1 MKKKKVILT
10 IILYLMFA
18 ILIGIILDCAIKF
31 LKVILLVMAAII
43 ALKIVLYM
51 FDDINMYEVNLR
63 QQIAEELNIQYS
75 SDEDLRK
82 KVKFKI
88 PYKYNNERPQT
99 VKIKVNKKVQEHT
112 VKIDEAIQIYYKN
125 VSAKVDELE
134 KKIDEKFN
142 KIIPKI

>member
-18 ILIGIILDCAIKF
+18 ILIGIILYCAIKF

-63 QQIAEELNIQYS
+63 QKIAEELNIQYS